1 MRNSIATIPE
11 VWNLFKRFTEYAIVR
26 GKTKLSTKFII
37 ERIRWEVIMEI
48 RSHDEFKINN
58 NHTAYYA
65 RKWLKQHPE
74 HPKFFEVRKARG
86 DDFDSN
92 GQGVLL

>member
-1 MRNSIATIPE
+1 
-11 VWNLFKRFTEYAIVR
+11 
-26 GKTKLSTKFII
+26 
-37 ERIRWEVIMEI
+37 MEI

-74 HPKFFEVRKARG
+74 HPKFYDGDARHVVTISI
-86 DDFDSN
+86 SN
-92 GQGVLL
+92 